1 MKKHTAMSA
10 FLSFSL
16 LTGFVTPASVLAAEP
31 ALMQDETAPEQSTTT
46 LYDHSRDTWFSMG
59 DTMSVESVA
68 GDGKYFKG
76 YAAID
81 NPSAENT
88 VKNLLAGNQSFTFEV
103 VYKVPAGDRQE
114 YQQIVANGDHGF
126 TLRDYQ
132 YMDNTNGTTSQVVGH
147 NSGAWTNLN
156 VVQNTSEY
164 QGKKHTVIAGY
175 DSTNKQLFYILDG
188 GEKQVQ
194 AIANP
199 DNGLTLSNY
208 ALTLGG
214 CAETGRDSTYL
225 FKSVK
230 LFTGAKT
237 AADLNGLTVSDA
249 ALWISADDNPVQ
261 PVVEPELDYSLL
273 QTACDDVKG
282 AEAANFQANDAWTA
296 LSDKLEASQDILDT
310 KETADHTQDEIDA
323 AASALNQA
331 WLAVRLSVDPQINPL
346 P

>member
-1 MKKHTAMSA
+1 
-10 FLSFSL
+10 
-16 LTGFVTPASVLAAEP
+16 
-31 ALMQDETAPEQSTTT
+31 MQDETAPEQSTTT

-296 LSDKLEASQDILDT
+296 LSDKLKAAQDILDT